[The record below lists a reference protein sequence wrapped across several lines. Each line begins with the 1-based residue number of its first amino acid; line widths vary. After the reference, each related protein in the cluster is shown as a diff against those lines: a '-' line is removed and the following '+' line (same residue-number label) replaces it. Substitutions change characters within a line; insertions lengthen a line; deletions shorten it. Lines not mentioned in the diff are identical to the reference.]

1 VCPYIERQQVIM
13 EDKSTKSVWEPRI
26 VGFVCNWCTY
36 AGADLA
42 GTSRL
47 KYPPNVRLIRLP
59 CTGAIDPLFIVK
71 AFQSGADA
79 VLVSGCHPAD
89 CHYTSG
95 NYHARRKLTVFRDLL
110 EYTGLDPKRFWMSWI
125 SASEGQKFASFME
138 EIVAET
144 KKLGPLKGYNN

>member
-1 VCPYIERQQVIM
+1 M
-13 EDKSTKSVWEPRI
+13 EDKSTKSDWEPRI

-110 EYTGLDPKRFWMSWI
+110 QYTGLDPNRFWMSWI

>member
-1 VCPYIERQQVIM
+1 M

-138 EIVAET
+138 EIVVET

>member
-1 VCPYIERQQVIM
+1 M
-13 EDKSTKSVWEPRI
+13 EEKSAKTDWEPRI

-79 VLVSGCHPAD
+79 VLVSGCHPND

-95 NYHARRKLTVFRDLL
+95 NYHARRKLTVFKDLL
-110 EYTGLDPKRFWMSWI
+110 EFTGLDPKRFWMSWI

-138 EIVAET
+138 EIVTET

>member
-1 VCPYIERQQVIM
+1 MEKQQT
-13 EDKSTKSVWEPRI
+13 EDKKTGAGWEPRI

-59 CTGAIDPLFIVK
+59 CTGSIDPLFIIK

-79 VLVSGCHPAD
+79 VLVSGCHPGD

-95 NYHARRKLTVFRDLL
+95 NYHARRKMTVFRDLL
-110 EYTGLDPKRFWMSWI
+110 EFTGLDPKRFWMSWI
-125 SASEGQKFASFME
+125 SASEGQKFATFMS
-138 EIVAET
+138 EIVSEV
-144 KKLGPLKGYNN
+144 KKMGPIKGYNEV